1 MTLQGIALFLTSRN
15 ESRQPTMSAS
25 PASPLDAIHLR
36 DVVFGYDRRAP
47 ILRVDE
53 LRVETGKRI
62 FLYGPSGS
70 GKTTLLGLITGIL
83 QPQQGSCQ
91 VLGKEL
97 TQMSMSARDQHRGA
111 HMGYIFQSFNLIPYL
126 SVRQNIALP
135 CLVHAERRRKI
146 VAASIADEVDR
157 LLHRLELS
165 THLDRNVKKLSTGQ
179 QQRVAIARAVI
190 GRPSL
195 VIADE
200 PTSSLDTDR
209 QQAFLDLLFEVCAE
223 ADATLVF
230 VSHDRSL
237 MPRFDQQIALS
248 DVSRLLQPDSDDGRR
263 LPA

>member
-1 MTLQGIALFLTSRN
+1 
-15 ESRQPTMSAS
+15 MSS
-25 PASPLDAIHLR
+25 SDAIQLR

-47 ILRVDE
+47 VLHVNE
-53 LRVETGKRI
+53 LRVESGKRV

-97 TQMSMSARDQHRGA
+97 TKMSMSARDQHRGA

-126 SVRQNIALP
+126 SVRQNVVLP
-135 CLVHAERRRKI
+135 CQVHSERRRNI
-146 VAASIADEVDR
+146 VAATVADEADR
-157 LLHRLELS
+157 LLIRLGLS

-190 GRPSL
+190 GRPRL

-209 QQAFLDLLFEVCAE
+209 RQAFLDLLFEVCDE
-223 ADATLVF
+223 SQATLVF

-237 MPRFDQQIALS
+237 MPRFDQQLALS
-248 DVSRLLQPDSDDGRR
+248 EVSQILQPDLEDGPQVR
-263 LPA
+263 A